1 MPSSRAHRGKILRIS
16 SADKDVGQTNS
27 NFTVSLGN
35 SAFIQNVKAVV
46 VKTINFKH
54 VFPNIFAGNQTFK
67 FRYDSTDYEIKVP
80 VAWWDASSLATYLN
94 TEMSALVA
102 GIGCALVVWPVG
114 APSGQNTYFE
124 FTNLNAFQLTIYS
137 KENGNALAD
146 VLGISENLLTT
157 PLDQR
162 AQFLPDLGGLS
173 VVYLCSNVVAGANAT
188 ASSNDGENINIVTE
202 IPINVPFGGE
212 ISYRS
217 SDHHLDT
224 IMFQNPKGLVSIDF
238 AICTRAGEILSL
250 QQNNLTM
257 TLRIIPVGAY
267 SHS

>member
-1 MPSSRAHRGKILRIS
+1 MPSSRAFRGKILRIS
-16 SADKDVGQTNS
+16 SADKDVGQSNS

-54 VFPNIFAGNQTFK
+54 VFPNIFEGNQTFK
-67 FRYDSTDYEIKVP
+67 FRYDLVDYEIKVP
-80 VAWWDASSLATYLN
+80 IGWWDASNLAIYLD

-102 GIGCALVVWPVG
+102 GIGCALVVSPAG
-114 APSGQNTYFE
+114 APAAQNTYFS
-124 FTNLNAFQLTIYS
+124 FTIVTAFALTIYS

-146 VLGISENLLTT
+146 VLGISEDLSVT
-157 PLDQR
+157 PLDGR

-173 VVYLCSNVVAGANAT
+173 VVYLCSNVIAGANAA
-188 ASSNDGENINIVTE
+188 ASSNDGENVNIVTE

-217 SDHHLDT
+217 FDHHLDT
-224 IMFQNPKGLVSIDF
+224 ILFQNPKGLVPIDF
-238 AICTRAGEILSL
+238 ALCTRAGEILQL

-267 SHS
+267 SVD